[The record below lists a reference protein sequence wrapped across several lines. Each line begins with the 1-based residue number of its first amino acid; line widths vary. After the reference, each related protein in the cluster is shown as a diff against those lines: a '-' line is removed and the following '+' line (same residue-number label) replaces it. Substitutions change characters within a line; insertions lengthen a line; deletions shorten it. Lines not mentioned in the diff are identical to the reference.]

1 MIEYQNLV
9 RRILDAGE
17 DVPDRTGTGTRS
29 IFGHQMRFDL
39 ARGFP
44 LVTTKRTFFRGA
56 FEEML
61 WMLRGETNE
70 AWLSQRGV
78 NIWREWMDSH
88 HQLFDIY
95 GKQMRRF
102 EAPSPQ
108 VELVKLRPRCDGS
121 PEGVV
126 RRFELIDPAA
136 VEQAAQTGAIRST
149 NKCGKVRLLD
159 RINGKYRAQFLDS
172 GFVTNL
178 ARPSNACV
186 HDPYRPSYAGVGYI
200 GEPHRPYSNAE
211 INLWRGIIKRCYLPT
226 STTYQSY
233 GAKGCTVARR
243 WHCFAS
249 FLEDISTIP
258 GYESWLRSP
267 GEHHLDK
274 DYYGAN
280 QYGPGLCVFLRASQ
294 NGALTG
300 TAVEVDGGLYLS
312 MREAEK
318 ETGRSRKTLHTN
330 VADAPEGYAYRRV
343 FFVDQLQS
351 LIDGLRD
358 NPHSR
363 RHVINLWNPADVERA
378 ALPACHA
385 LVQFHVSRSGRLSCQ
400 LYQRSADVFLGVP
413 FNLAG
418 YALLTHLLAHHLGYD
433 PGEFVWTGGDCHLY
447 TNHLDKAEKLLGRN
461 PLPLPNLVMTHAPDT
476 PIWEVTTDTLH
487 LVGYDPH
494 PAIPAEVS
502 V

>member
-61 WMLRGETNE
+61 WMLRGETNVRPLQAKGVHIWDE
-70 AWLSQRGV
+70 WADETGDLGPVYGAQWVGWGAKKRKVPQRPPVLREGLRATYLGVANGAGKEGHPLKKTWEGMIARCYDPKNIGYSDYGGRGV
-78 NIWREWMDSH
+78 SVCDSW
-88 HQLFDIY
+88 LEFTAFAKD
-95 GKQMRRF
+95 
-102 EAPSPQ
+102 
-108 VELVKLRPRCDGS
+108 
-121 PEGVV
+121 
-126 RRFELIDPAA
+126 
-136 VEQAAQTGAIRST
+136 
-149 NKCGKVRLLD
+149 
-159 RINGKYRAQFLDS
+159 
-172 GFVTNL
+172 
-178 ARPSNACV
+178 
-186 HDPYRPSYAGVGYI
+186 
-200 GEPHRPYSNAE
+200 AE
-211 INLWRGIIKRCYLPT
+211 HL
-226 STTYQSY
+226 
-233 GAKGCTVARR
+233 
-243 WHCFAS
+243 
-249 FLEDISTIP
+249 P
-258 GYESWLRSP
+258 GYEKKAA
-267 GEHHLDK
+267 GERMALDK
-274 DYYGAN
+274 DINGSGFLYSPEVCAWVTDSDNQLARSTRVFTVEGPDGKTYTFTNPAN
-280 QYGPGLCVFLRASQ
+280 FCRQHGICDKNFSDLW
-294 NGALTG
+294 
-300 TAVEVDGGLYLS
+300 
-312 MREAEK
+312 
-318 ETGRSRKTLHTN
+318 TGRKNAKARSGFRLVDVEDTSQGVNQLCALLH
-330 VADAPEGYAYRRV
+330 
-343 FFVDQLQS
+343 
-351 LIDGLRD
+351 GLKH

-363 RHVINLWNPADVERA
+363 RHILSAWNPAE
-378 ALPACHA
+378 LPAPGVHPTEQAVQGRMALAPCHCLA
-385 LVQFHVSRSGRLSCQ
+385 QFHVSRSGRFSCQ